1 SRAAINPV
9 AQQYLNFIYSGLP
22 EPTNATNY
30 QLISTARNQAKFQ
43 QEIIKLDTS
52 FTKDLTAFYR
62 FQNDKIPT
70 IDANSLFSSG
80 SGLPGVATTVTD
92 SPGRAHTLQ
101 STYIINQNMI
111 FEGRYTYSFG
121 GIISNNIGSLALSN
135 SPIRPALAFANQR
148 DRVPT
153 VTGNG
158 FSALQGFGPYDN
170 FSNKNNF
177 SGNFTWLAGNHTM
190 KFGGAFSKYRKNEN
204 ALAGNNEGVFS
215 GFNNTTFGVG
225 TQGSVVATGV
235 PTTGTAGT
243 IAANLQAFA
252 NFLQGNNLTFTQASF
267 DYTADLRQQNFE
279 AYAQD
284 EWRVRPNLTLYYGVR
299 YSFFGSPWDKNGRLS
314 NFVPELYNAASAP
327 QVTGAGNRIVGS
339 GNFCNGIIVNEQNY
353 ATGLNGCV
361 PTVSPNGKFVS
372 NVSKTN
378 FAPRVGLA
386 FDPFG
391 KGTTSIRTG
400 YGIYHEQVLN
410 GFLLSNI
417 GINPPYQV
425 TCTAQGASLNNPAPG
440 GNCPV
445 IATTAAQNLRAVQ
458 QDFNTPYM
466 QQWSLDLQQQIDKNT
481 LVTIGYYGS
490 KGTHLIG
497 AVEINSLRPG
507 QALQTQCASGANTF
521 ASPGAGG
528 LVPCQVAGTAFFS
541 AAATTILDQIRPY
554 RGYRSITM
562 IQPRFNSNYHSLQI
576 SGQRRFGQ
584 GSQVNFAYTFAKN
597 LTDNQTD
604 RSTAPQNTYDIK
616 SEYGR
621 AQLDRRHVFTT
632 NYVYEIPYFDKQEG
646 FVGKVLGGWQAS
658 GIIVYNTGLPFTA
671 TTSAFDPAGI
681 GFIPAAI
688 AGGRPNV
695 LCDPNQNAPRTQQQ
709 YFNTSCFQL
718 NPATTATGISN
729 TVGTAGRG
737 TIEGPRTFRV
747 DFTMVKNFRFN
758 ESMRL
763 QLRAEAFN
771 VLNTVNARTI
781 VTNVTSSL
789 FGAVTGYRDPRS
801 LQFGVKFYF

>member
-1 SRAAINPV
+1 
-9 AQQYLNFIYSGLP
+9 
-22 EPTNATNY
+22 
-30 QLISTARNQAKFQ
+30 
-43 QEIIKLDTS
+43 
-52 FTKDLTAFYR
+52 
-62 FQNDKIPT
+62 
-70 IDANSLFSSG
+70 
-80 SGLPGVATTVTD
+80 
-92 SPGRAHTLQ
+92 
-101 STYIINQNMI
+101 
-111 FEGRYTYSFG
+111 
-121 GIISNNIGSLALSN
+121 
-135 SPIRPALAFANQR
+135 
-148 DRVPT
+148 
-153 VTGNG
+153 
-158 FSALQGFGPYDN
+158 
-170 FSNKNNF
+170 
-177 SGNFTWLAGNHTM
+177 
-190 KFGGAFSKYRKNEN
+190 
-204 ALAGNNEGVFS
+204 
-215 GFNNTTFGVG
+215 
-225 TQGSVVATGV
+225 
-235 PTTGTAGT
+235 
-243 IAANLQAFA
+243 
-252 NFLQGNNLTFTQASF
+252 
-267 DYTADLRQQNFE
+267 
-279 AYAQD
+279 
-284 EWRVRPNLTLYYGVR
+284 
-299 YSFFGSPWDKNGRLS
+299 
-314 NFVPELYNAASAP
+314 
-327 QVTGAGNRIVGS
+327 
-339 GNFCNGIIVNEQNY
+339 
-353 ATGLNGCV
+353 
-361 PTVSPNGKFVS
+361 
-372 NVSKTN
+372 
-378 FAPRVGLA
+378 
-386 FDPFG
+386 
-391 KGTTSIRTG
+391 
-400 YGIYHEQVLN
+400 
-410 GFLLSNI
+410 
-417 GINPPYQV
+417 
-425 TCTAQGASLNNPAPG
+425 
-440 GNCPV
+440 
-445 IATTAAQNLRAVQ
+445 
-458 QDFNTPYM
+458 M

-521 ASPGAGG
+521 TSPGAGG
-528 LVPCQVAGTAFFS
+528 LVPCQVQGTAFFS